1 MTPLDI
7 AKEAAA
13 AAADKKAV
21 RPILLDLRGVSDLCD
36 FQFICSGDN
45 ERQTRAIADA
55 IEDRCKKLGGF
66 RPAAIE
72 GKQTGNWILLDYGS
86 TLVHVFFGPL
96 RDYYALES
104 LWPKAK
110 FLPVKTE
117 AGPAAAASGTG
128 QTQN

>member
-1 MTPLDI
+1 MTPFDI
-7 AKEAAA
+7 AKEAMN

-21 RPILLDLRGVSDLCD
+21 RPVLLDLRGVSELCD
-36 FQFICSGDN
+36 FQFICSGEN

-55 IEDRCKKLGGF
+55 IEERCRKLGGV
-66 RPAAIE
+66 RPVVIE

-86 TLVHVFFGPL
+86 TLIHIFYNYL

-110 FLPVKTE
+110 LLNTGAAK
-117 AGPAAAASGTG
+117 PAVVDAAE
-128 QTQN
+128 